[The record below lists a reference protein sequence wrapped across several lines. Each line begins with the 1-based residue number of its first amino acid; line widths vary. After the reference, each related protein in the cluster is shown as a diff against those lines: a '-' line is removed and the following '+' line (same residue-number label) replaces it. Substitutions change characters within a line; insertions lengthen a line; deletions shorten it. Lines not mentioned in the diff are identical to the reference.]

1 MDIMG
6 SSTHSYPGAM
16 GTAAC
21 ASVDIATM
29 SSTGSLSRLSD
40 KKMKTAMPIK
50 KRSVFAAD
58 IDIDAPSPE
67 DYYCRSNTP
76 PARKKRSMSVAAA
89 TIDKSPF
96 QRHVMGSE
104 YPKSNRMT
112 KTFSMMATRFEM
124 KASELSFPVVLM
136 GIMSA
141 PQNEEFITFLSDE
154 QSFVIV
160 RPDALAKHVLP
171 VHFEGSAPTL
181 DQFLDL
187 LAIWEFEKVDCPQY
201 PQVDVFKHPMFR
213 KGDWEACLQMELP
226 HGERQAKSPTY
237 QDQAVDYPPTED
249 IGHRAPPAHAEP
261 QQPSSPLRELSA
273 ADAAAGYG
281 LSAVTARSVTPPEIV
296 TSPLSGMRR
305 HHHATAAPPSLT
317 RDSPTS
323 QWMVQSAM
331 LEQMIMAT
339 AETRRRLS
347 GFSGSITASPS
358 LDEMM
363 HCPELQS
370 IYPQGME
377 GSSATMYA
385 NVDSAADAHPS
396 LEDSMNHQAMN
407 MRYPNLDNV
416 TAAASIMPIH
426 SRKRS
431 FSAETKL
438 SDAQVQVVTND
449 VVSAAMAALNG
460 GKQHHRH
467 APSDINANTVIS
479 PTSSSS
485 RLDVMT
491 EAFLERSN
499 ARRMQSRPAG
509 ILGPSSMSLS
519 TTRALLTQQQY
530 FQTVSL

>member
-1 MDIMG
+1 
-6 SSTHSYPGAM
+6 
-16 GTAAC
+16 
-21 ASVDIATM
+21 
-29 SSTGSLSRLSD
+29 
-40 KKMKTAMPIK
+40 MPIK

-67 DYYCRSNTP
+67 DYYCQVNTP
-76 PARKKRSMSVAAA
+76 PARKKRSMSLAAA
-89 TIDKSPF
+89 NLDTSSF
-96 QRHVMGSE
+96 QRHVMGSQ
-104 YPKSNRMT
+104 YSKSNRMT
-112 KTFSMMATRFEM
+112 KTFSMMAIRFEM
-124 KASELSFPVVLM
+124 KASEPSFPVVLM

-160 RPDALAKHVLP
+160 RPDALAKHILP
-171 VHFEGSAPTL
+171 AHFDGSAPTL

-226 HGERQAKSPTY
+226 HGERQAKSSTY

-281 LSAVTARSVTPPEIV
+281 LPAVAARSVTPPEIV

-305 HHHATAAPPSLT
+305 HRHVTAAPPSLT

-347 GFSGSITASPS
+347 GFGAATTVSPS
-358 LDEMM
+358 LDEMIQ
-363 HCPELQS
+363 CPEFQS
-370 IYPQGME
+370 IYHQGME
-377 GSSATMYA
+377 GSSAMTYA
-385 NVDSAADAHPS
+385 NVDSATDAHPS
-396 LEDSMNHQAMN
+396 LEDSVNLQAMN
-407 MRYPNLDNV
+407 MRYPNFDNV
-416 TAAASIMPIH
+416 AAAASIMPKH

-431 FSAETKL
+431 FSTETKL

-449 VVSAAMAALNG
+449 IVSAAMAALKG

-467 APSDINANTVIS
+467 IPSGSNTNTVIS
-479 PTSSSS
+479 PTASSSH
-485 RLDVMT
+485 LDAMT

-509 ILGPSSMSLS
+509 ILGASSMSLS
-519 TTRALLTQQQY
+519 TTRALLTQQQS